1 MSEDNFIG
9 ISGLIGAGKT
19 TLAKNILNNPLII
32 DIDESLE
39 TILSVF
45 KEILWEL
52 PKMKLFVF
60 AIGGTGSRV
69 LKSMIMLCA
78 AGVRPVD
85 ANGKPLQ
92 DVEIVPIIIDPHKS
106 NADLKRTERLLSA
119 YSTLR
124 EKLYGKNAN
133 ANGFFATKISSL
145 KEVVSSSQVPLDDS
159 FIFNLAAVE
168 NYKFRDFISYN
179 TMNEPNQALTSL
191 LFADYQL
198 ENKMSI
204 GFVGS
209 PNIGSVA
216 LNGVKDSNEFKAFA
230 NVFADGDRIFFISSI
245 FGGTGAAGFP
255 IIVKNIRQARNI
267 DAKNKAFLQ
276 RAPIGG
282 LTVLPYFSLMESE
295 DKKDKR
301 IDNADFVVKTQSAL
315 EYYNNTLTGNG
326 RNAVN
331 AIFYLGDHG
340 HNAPY
345 AYDPGDKRDQHD
357 PAHLIELVGAMAP
370 FKFLSLSDSELS
382 DPVTGEPLATKA
394 FEYGLEKDTDFVD
407 FSSFGQETRQLVY
420 RPLVKLHLLYIF
432 LRTDL
437 NGMIGQGFTEDA
449 PKITREFTGTQF
461 YRVLTQQ
468 FFDSYIEWLTELLH
482 NRRHVTLFNE
492 GEMEMAKAI
501 HKVVTK
507 KSLFGYKKVDND
519 VFKAEMNRLSRDNNR
534 YGSNAELK
542 LMDLFYTAAEKII
555 TERYDN
561 IN

>member
-1 MSEDNFIG
+1 
-9 ISGLIGAGKT
+9 
-19 TLAKNILNNPLII
+19 
-32 DIDESLE
+32 
-39 TILSVF
+39 
-45 KEILWEL
+45 
-52 PKMKLFVF
+52 MKLFIF

-85 ANGKPLQ
+85 ADGRPIQ
-92 DVEIVPIIIDPHKS
+92 DLEIVPIIIDPHKS

-119 YSTLR
+119 YGTIR

-133 ANGFFATKISSL
+133 ANGFFATKISTL

-216 LNGVKDSNEFKAFA
+216 LNSIKDSNEFKAFA

-255 IIVKNIRQARNI
+255 IMVKNIRQAKNI
-267 DAKNKAFLQ
+267 DSKNKAFLQ

-282 LTVLPYFSLMESE
+282 LTVLPYFSLMESD
-295 DKKDKR
+295 DKNDKR
-301 IDNADFVVKTQSAL
+301 IDNSDFIVKTQSAL

-326 RNAVN
+326 DNAVN

-357 PAHLIELVGAMAP
+357 PAHLIEMVGAMAP
-370 FKFLSLSDSELS
+370 FKFMSMSDSDLT
-382 DPVTGEPLATKA
+382 DGVTGEPLPTKA
-394 FEYGLEKDTDFVD
+394 FEYGLEHDTDFVD
-407 FSSFGQETRQLVY
+407 FSVFGQETRQLIY
-420 RPLVKLHLLYIF
+420 RPLVK
-432 LRTDL
+432 D
-437 NGMIGQGFTEDA
+437 N
-449 PKITREFTGTQF
+449 PKITREFTSTQF

-468 FFDSYIEWLTELLH
+468 FFASYIEWLTELLH

-492 GEMEMAKAI
+492 GEMDMTKAI
-501 HKVVTK
+501 HKVLTK
-507 KSLFGYKKVDND
+507 KSLFGSKKVDND
-519 VFKAEMNRLSRDNNR
+519 VFKAEMNKLSRDNNR
-534 YGSNAELK
+534 YGSNPELK

-555 TERYDN
+555 TDRYDN

>member
-1 MSEDNFIG
+1 
-9 ISGLIGAGKT
+9 
-19 TLAKNILNNPLII
+19 
-32 DIDESLE
+32 
-39 TILSVF
+39 
-45 KEILWEL
+45 
-52 PKMKLFVF
+52 MKLFIF

-85 ANGKPLQ
+85 ADGRPIQ
-92 DVEIVPIIIDPHKS
+92 DLEIVPIIIDPHKS

-119 YSTLR
+119 YGTIR

-133 ANGFFATKISSL
+133 ANGFFATKISTL

-191 LFADYQL
+191 LFAD
-198 ENKMSI
+198 
-204 GFVGS
+204 
-209 PNIGSVA
+209 
-216 LNGVKDSNEFKAFA
+216 
-230 NVFADGDRIFFISSI
+230 GDRIFFISSI

-255 IIVKNIRQARNI
+255 IMVKNIRQAKNI
-267 DAKNKAFLQ
+267 DSKNKAFLQ

-282 LTVLPYFSLMESE
+282 LTVLPYFSLMESD
-295 DKKDKR
+295 DKNDKR
-301 IDNADFVVKTQSAL
+301 IDNSDFIVKTQSAL

-326 RNAVN
+326 DNAVN

-357 PAHLIELVGAMAP
+357 PAHLIEMVGAMAP
-370 FKFLSLSDSELS
+370 FKFMSMSDSDLT
-382 DPVTGEPLATKA
+382 DGVTGEPLPTKA
-394 FEYGLEKDTDFVD
+394 FEYGLEHDTDFVD
-407 FSSFGQETRQLVY
+407 FSVFGQETRQLIY

-432 LRTDL
+432 LRTGL
-437 NGMIGQGFTEDA
+437 NNIIGQGFTEDN
-449 PKITREFTGTQF
+449 PKITREFTSTQF

-468 FFDSYIEWLTELLH
+468 FFASYIEWLTELLH

-492 GEMEMAKAI
+492 GEMDMTKAI
-501 HKVVTK
+501 HKVLTK
-507 KSLFGYKKVDND
+507 KSLFGSKKVDND
-519 VFKAEMNRLSRDNNR
+519 VFKAEMNKLSRDNNR
-534 YGSNAELK
+534 YGSNPELK

-555 TERYDN
+555 TDRYDN

>member
-1 MSEDNFIG
+1 
-9 ISGLIGAGKT
+9 
-19 TLAKNILNNPLII
+19 
-32 DIDESLE
+32 
-39 TILSVF
+39 
-45 KEILWEL
+45 
-52 PKMKLFVF
+52 MKLFIF

-85 ANGKPLQ
+85 ADGRPIQ
-92 DVEIVPIIIDPHKS
+92 DLEIVPIIIDPHKS

-119 YSTLR
+119 YGTIR

-133 ANGFFATKISSL
+133 ANGFFATKISTL

-216 LNGVKDSNEFKAFA
+216 LNSIKDSNEFKAFA

-255 IIVKNIRQARNI
+255 IMVKNIRQAKNI
-267 DAKNKAFLQ
+267 DSKNKAFLQ

-282 LTVLPYFSLMESE
+282 LTVLPYFSLMESD
-295 DKKDKR
+295 DKNDKR
-301 IDNADFVVKTQSAL
+301 IDNSDFIVKTQSAL

-326 RNAVN
+326 DNAVN

-357 PAHLIELVGAMAP
+357 PAHLIEMVGAMAP
-370 FKFLSLSDSELS
+370 FKFMSMSDSDLT
-382 DPVTGEPLATKA
+382 DGVTGEPLPTKA
-394 FEYGLEKDTDFVD
+394 FEYGLEHDTDFVD
-407 FSSFGQETRQLVY
+407 FSVFGQETRQLIY

-432 LRTDL
+432 LRTGL
-437 NGMIGQGFTEDA
+437 NNIIGQGFTEDN
-449 PKITREFTGTQF
+449 PKITREFTSTQF

-468 FFDSYIEWLTELLH
+468 FFASYIEWLTELLH
-482 NRRHVTLFNE
+482 NRRHVPRPNE
-492 GEMEMAKAI
+492 RALDMTNAI
-501 HKVVTK
+501 HKVLTK
-507 KSLFGYKKVDND
+507 TSLSGSKKGDND
-519 VFKAEMNRLSRDNNR
+519 VFKAEMNRLSRDSNR

-555 TERYDN
+555 TERYNSLD
-561 IN
+561 

>member
-1 MSEDNFIG
+1 
-9 ISGLIGAGKT
+9 
-19 TLAKNILNNPLII
+19 
-32 DIDESLE
+32 
-39 TILSVF
+39 
-45 KEILWEL
+45 
-52 PKMKLFVF
+52 MKLFVF

-85 ANGKPLQ
+85 SNGHPLN

-119 YSTLR
+119 YGTIR

-133 ANGFFATKISSL
+133 ANGFFATKISTL

-255 IIVKNIRQARNI
+255 IIVKNIRQAKNI

-282 LTVLPYFSLMESE
+282 LTVLPYFSLMESD
-295 DKKDKR
+295 DKNDKR

-357 PAHLIELVGAMAP
+357 PAHLIEMVGAMAP
-370 FKFLSLSDSELS
+370 FKFLSLSDSELT
-382 DPVTGEPLATKA
+382 DLATGEPLPTKA
-394 FEYGLEKDTDFVD
+394 FEYGLEHDSDFID
-407 FSSFGQETRQLVY
+407 FSGFGQETRQLIY

-432 LRTDL
+432 LRTGL
-437 NGMIGQGFTEDA
+437 NNIIGQGFTEDS

-468 FFDSYIEWLTELLH
+468 FFDSYIEWMTELLH

-492 GEMEMAKAI
+492 GEMDMNKAI
-501 HKVVTK
+501 HKVLTK
-507 KSLFGYKKVDND
+507 KGIFGSKKVDND
-519 VFKAEMNRLSRDNNR
+519 VFKAEMNKLSRDNNS
-534 YGSNAELK
+534 YGSNPELK

-555 TERYDN
+555 TDRYDN

>member
-1 MSEDNFIG
+1 
-9 ISGLIGAGKT
+9 
-19 TLAKNILNNPLII
+19 
-32 DIDESLE
+32 
-39 TILSVF
+39 
-45 KEILWEL
+45 
-52 PKMKLFVF
+52 MKLFIF

-69 LKSMIMLCA
+69 LKSMLMLCA

-85 ANGKPLQ
+85 AAGNPIP

-106 NADLKRTERLLSA
+106 NADLKRTERLLGA
-119 YSTLR
+119 YSMLR

-133 ANGFFATKISSL
+133 ATGFFATKISSL

-267 DAKNKAFLQ
+267 DAKNKALLQ
-276 RAPIGG
+276 HAPIGG

-295 DKKDKR
+295 DKKDNR

-315 EYYNNTLTGNG
+315 EYYNNTLTGDKS
-326 RNAVN
+326 NAVN
-331 AIFYLGDHG
+331 AIFYLGDYG

-357 PAHLIELVGAMAP
+357 PAHLIEMVGALAP
-370 FKFLSLSDSELS
+370 FKFMSMADDELT
-382 DPVTGEPLATKA
+382 DPSTGLPLTTKA
-394 FEYGLEKDTDFVD
+394 FEYGLEQDTDFVD
-407 FSSFGQETRQLVY
+407 FSCFGQETRSLIY
-420 RPLVKLHLLYIF
+420 RKMVRLHLLYIY
-432 LRTDL
+432 LRTGL
-437 NGMIGQGFTEDA
+437 NGMIGQGFTADS
-449 PKITREFTGTQF
+449 PRITREFLGSQF

-492 GEMEMAKAI
+492 GEMDMNKAI
-501 HKVVTK
+501 HKVLTK
-507 KSLFGYKKVDND
+507 KGIFGAKKVDND
-519 VFKAEMNRLSRDNNR
+519 VFKAEMNRLSRDNNS
-534 YGSNAELK
+534 YGSNVELK
-542 LMDLFYTAAEKII
+542 LMDLFYRAAGKII
-555 TERYDN
+555 TERYAS
-561 IN
+561 IS

>member
-1 MSEDNFIG
+1 
-9 ISGLIGAGKT
+9 
-19 TLAKNILNNPLII
+19 
-32 DIDESLE
+32 
-39 TILSVF
+39 
-45 KEILWEL
+45 
-52 PKMKLFVF
+52 MKLFIF

-85 ANGKPLQ
+85 ANGRPLQ
-92 DVEIVPIIIDPHKS
+92 DVELVPIIIDPHKS

-119 YSTLR
+119 YSTIR
-124 EKLYGKNAN
+124 DRLYGKDAN

-145 KEVVSSSQVPLDDS
+145 KDVVSSSQVPLDDS

-216 LNGVKDSNEFKAFA
+216 LNGIKDSNEFKAFA

-276 RAPIGG
+276 KAPIGG
-282 LTVLPYFSLMESE
+282 LTVLPYFSLMESD
-295 DKKDKR
+295 DKQDKR

-315 EYYNNTLTGNG
+315 EYYNNTLTGDG
-326 RNAVN
+326 KNAVN

-340 HNAPY
+340 HNAVPLCG
-345 AYDPGDKRDQHD
+345 PS
-357 PAHLIELVGAMAP
+357 PTP
-370 FKFLSLSDSELS
+370 W
-382 DPVTGEPLATKA
+382 EPWHC
-394 FEYGLEKDTDFVD
+394 EYGLEQDNDFVD
-407 FSSFGQETRQLVY
+407 FAAFGQETRSMIY

-432 LRTDL
+432 LRTGLD
-437 NGMIGQGFTEDA
+437 GMIGQGFTEDA

-482 NRRHVTLFNE
+482 NRRHVTLFIE
-492 GEMEMAKAI
+492 GEMDMNKAI
-501 HKVVTK
+501 HNVITK
-507 KSLFGYKKVDND
+507 KGFFGSKKVDND
-519 VFKAEMNRLSRDNNR
+519 VFKAEMNRLSRDNNH
-534 YGSNAELK
+534 YGTNPELK

>member
-1 MSEDNFIG
+1 
-9 ISGLIGAGKT
+9 
-19 TLAKNILNNPLII
+19 
-32 DIDESLE
+32 
-39 TILSVF
+39 
-45 KEILWEL
+45 
-52 PKMKLFVF
+52 MKLFIF

-85 ANGKPLQ
+85 ADGRPIQ
-92 DVEIVPIIIDPHKS
+92 DLEIVPIIIDPHKS

-119 YSTLR
+119 YGTIR

-133 ANGFFATKISSL
+133 ANGFFATKISTL

-216 LNGVKDSNEFKAFA
+216 LNSIKDSNEFKAFA

-255 IIVKNIRQARNI
+255 IMVKNIRQAKNI
-267 DAKNKAFLQ
+267 DSKNKAFLQ

-282 LTVLPYFSLMESE
+282 LTVLPYFSLMESD
-295 DKKDKR
+295 DKNDKR
-301 IDNADFVVKTQSAL
+301 ID
-315 EYYNNTLTGNG
+315 
-326 RNAVN
+326 NAVN

-357 PAHLIELVGAMAP
+357 PAHLIEMVGAMAP
-370 FKFLSLSDSELS
+370 FKFMSMSDSDLT
-382 DPVTGEPLATKA
+382 DGVTGEPLPTKA
-394 FEYGLEKDTDFVD
+394 FEYGLEHDTDFVD
-407 FSSFGQETRQLVY
+407 FSVFGQETRQLIY

-432 LRTDL
+432 LRTGL
-437 NGMIGQGFTEDA
+437 NNIIGQGFTEDN
-449 PKITREFTGTQF
+449 PKITREFTSTQF

-468 FFDSYIEWLTELLH
+468 FFASYIEWLTELLH

-492 GEMEMAKAI
+492 GEMDMTKAI
-501 HKVVTK
+501 HKVLTK
-507 KSLFGYKKVDND
+507 KSLFGSKKVDND
-519 VFKAEMNRLSRDNNR
+519 VFKAEMNKLSRDNNR
-534 YGSNAELK
+534 YGSNPELK

-555 TERYDN
+555 TDRYDN

>member
-1 MSEDNFIG
+1 MR
-9 ISGLIGAGKT
+9 
-19 TLAKNILNNPLII
+19 
-32 DIDESLE
+32 
-39 TILSVF
+39 
-45 KEILWEL
+45 
-52 PKMKLFVF
+52 LFLL

-69 LKSMIMLCA
+69 LKSLIMLSA

-85 ANGKPLQ
+85 Q
-92 DVEIVPIIIDPHKS
+92 DGHVLRNFEIVPVIIDPHKS
-106 NADLKRTERLLSA
+106 NEDLKRTEELLTQYRMLRQRLYGNELNVEGFFA
-119 YSTLR
+119 NRIVTLR
-124 EKLYGKNAN
+124 E
-133 ANGFFATKISSL
+133 IMSDSSIQL
-145 KEVVSSSQVPLDDS
+145 NDT
-159 FIFNLAAVE
+159 FIFNLSAVE
-168 NYKFRDFISYN
+168 HQKFRDFIGYD
-179 TMNEPNQALTSL
+179 TMSEANQALTSL

-255 IIVKNIRQARNI
+255 IIVKNIRQAKNI

-276 RAPIGG
+276 KAPIGG
-282 LTVLPYFSLMESE
+282 LTVLPYFSLMESD
-295 DKKDKR
+295 DKEDKR

-315 EYYNNTLTGNG
+315 EYYNNTLTGDG
-326 RNAVN
+326 QNAVN

-357 PAHLIELVGAMAP
+357 PAHLIEMVGAMAP
-370 FKFLSLSDSELS
+370 FKFMSMSDSELT
-382 DPVTGEPLATKA
+382 DLATGNPLPTKA
-394 FEYGLEKDTDFVD
+394 FEYGLEQDTDFVD
-407 FSSFGQETRQLVY
+407 FAAFGQETRSMIY

-432 LRTDL
+432 LRTGLD
-437 NGMIGQGFTEDA
+437 GMIGQGFTEDA

-468 FFDSYIEWLTELLH
+468 FFDNYIEWLTELLH

-492 GEMEMAKAI
+492 GEMDMNKAI
-501 HKVVTK
+501 HNVITK
-507 KSLFGYKKVDND
+507 KGFFGNKKVDND

-534 YGSNAELK
+534 YGSNPELK
-542 LMDLFYTAAEKII
+542 LMDIFYTAAEKII
-555 TERYDN
+555 NERYN
-561 IN
+561 NLN